1 METAIIIA
9 AFAGGFISMFAVH
22 MLIVDIYEQRHRQ
35 QVRKLEGK
43 IRRLQ
48 KGDGKDI
55 KVEIM
60 HTFATPDDVSDLQF
74 LED

>member
-1 METAIIIA
+1 MEAAIIIA

-22 MLIVDIYEQRHRQ
+22 MLIIDIYEHRHYQ
-35 QVRKLEGK
+35 TVKKLERK
-43 IRRLQ
+43 ISRLQ
-48 KGDGKDI
+48 KANEKI
-55 KVEIM
+55 VNIEVQ